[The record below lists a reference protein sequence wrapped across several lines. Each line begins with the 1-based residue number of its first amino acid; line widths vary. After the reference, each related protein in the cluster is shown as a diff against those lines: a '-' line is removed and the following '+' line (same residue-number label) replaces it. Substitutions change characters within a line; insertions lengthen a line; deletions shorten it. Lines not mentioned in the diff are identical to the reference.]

1 VKLEAEKIFSKKLQ
15 KASKG
20 LKKSEQLQKKVE
32 KVGKTKRLEN

>member
-1 VKLEAEKIFSKKLQ
+1 VKLEAEKIFSKKASKRLE

-20 LKKSEQLQKKVE
+20 LKKVE